1 MLFFSHMSGGQ
12 ALVGDYDKERDKFV
26 VTSHHEFNFGPYGPS
41 GVHAPSSTPGGNGG
55 IITIFNINP
64 GMDHRG
70 WNQIMSLPRKLS
82 LADDDPIGKDM
93 LKVVPAGNVESLR
106 REHRQLQDLTLP
118 VNQELVLQGVEGNAV
133 ELSVEIDTNEAPMI
147 ELNVFRSPGKEEF
160 TRISFFRNRGYR
172 NWERYDGWEPGK
184 RLDASDSL
192 ISIDSSY
199 SSELPDALSRAPE
212 TAPVFLEADENLNL
226 RIFLDKSVLEVFV
239 NGKQCVA
246 MRVYPSRQDSRGI
259 SIRSQGT
266 SARLV
271 TLDAWQMENIYRT

>member
-1 MLFFSHMSGGQ
+1 M
-12 ALVGDYDKERDKFV
+12 E
-26 VTSHHEFNFGPYGPS
+26 N
-41 GVHAPSSTPGGNGG
+41 
-55 IITIFNINP
+55 
-64 GMDHRG
+64 RG

-82 LADDDPIGKDM
+82 LVDDDPIGKDM
-93 LKVVPAGNVESLR
+93 LKVVPAGNIESLR
-106 REHRQLQDLTLP
+106 REHQHLQDLTLP

-172 NWERYDGWEPGK
+172 NWERYDGWELGK

-246 MRVYPSRQDSRGI
+246 IRVYPSRQDSRGI